1 MVAVNE
7 RIICTTVVKACTT
20 DQNARTIKSQ
30 RAFSSLVCD
39 TDCSLMELSCAAGV
53 DGEEAP

>member
-7 RIICTTVVKACTT
+7 RNICTTVVKACTT

-30 RAFSSLVCD
+30 RALRSLDCD
-39 TDCSLMELSCAAGV
+39 ADCSLMELSWATGDDGV
-53 DGEEAP
+53 EA